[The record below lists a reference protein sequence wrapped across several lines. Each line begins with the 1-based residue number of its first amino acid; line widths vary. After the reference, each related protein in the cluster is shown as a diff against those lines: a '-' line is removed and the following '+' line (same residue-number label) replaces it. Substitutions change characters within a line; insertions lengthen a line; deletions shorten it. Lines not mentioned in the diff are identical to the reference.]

1 MALFK
6 KDSKDKVNSKGRE
19 GGLGH
24 AGEKNIKT
32 GGKED
37 LSWVLLDPRITEK
50 SAMIS
55 SNNVFTFDVAVKANK
70 IQIKNAIIKK
80 YKVTPISVNVINQK
94 PRKAIKRGR
103 KVHMKGTKKA
113 MVTLKKGDTIELA

>member
-6 KDSKDKVNSKGRE
+6 KDSTKEADIVVNDQ
-19 GGLGH
+19 
-24 AGEKNIKT
+24 
-32 GGKED
+32 D
-37 LSWVLLDPRITEK
+37 LSWVLIDPRITEK
-50 SAMIS
+50 AAMIS
-55 SNNVFTFDVAVKANK
+55 GNNVFTFDVATRANK
-70 IQIKNAIIKK
+70 IQIKKAIIEK

-103 KVHMKGTKKA
+103 KVHQKGRKKA